1 MATPDPLAS
10 AERVTTPEEPM
21 RTCVIVNPKS
31 GSVRHLSDMM
41 SRIRQH
47 PALQEPEFRLTD
59 GRAGGT
65 ALARAAVEEGFTR
78 ILSVGGDGTLNEVVN
93 GVGPHREGV
102 VVGVLPTGTG
112 NDFARSIGFP
122 NDLDEALE
130 ALVGAVER
138 ATDVIR
144 VSGGVER
151 LCVNCAAGGF
161 SGQVDEEL
169 TPQMKQSWGPLA
181 YLRSAWEVLP
191 DLTDYHTELALDGE
205 PPIPLDCVNVVV
217 ANGRTAAGGIPVAPA
232 SRLDD
237 GLLDVMVVKLAP
249 LRELTGVASRIVAG
263 RHLEHDL
270 ILFRQARRASIA
282 SRPGMWFN
290 LDGELLTREP
300 LTFEVL
306 PGALT
311 VITAPNA
318 PAFGAD

>member
-1 MATPDPLAS
+1 
-10 AERVTTPEEPM
+10 M

-47 PALQEPEFRLTD
+47 PALQDPDIRLTD
-59 GRAGGT
+59 GQAGGT
-65 ALARAAVEEGFTR
+65 AIAGAAVEEGFTR

-93 GVGPHREGV
+93 GVGAYREGV
-102 VVGVLPTGTG
+102 TVGVLSTGTG

-122 NDLDEALE
+122 NDLDGAME

-138 ATDVIR
+138 STDLIR
-144 VSGGVER
+144 VTGGVDR

-181 YLRSAWEVLP
+181 YLRSALEVLP
-191 DLTDYHTELALDGE
+191 DLTDYHTELILDGE
-205 PPIPLDCVNVVV
+205 APLPLDCVNVVV
-217 ANGRTAAGGIPVAPA
+217 ANGRTAAGGIPVAPSA
-232 SRLDD
+232 RLDD
-237 GLLDVMVVKLAP
+237 GLLDVVVVKRAP
-249 LRELTGVASRIVAG
+249 LGELTRVASRIAAG
-263 RHLEHDL
+263 RHLDHDL
-270 ILFRQARRASIA
+270 VLFRRAHRASIA

-300 LTFEVL
+300 IGFEVL

-311 VITAPNA
+311 MITAPGA